1 MMVDDKKMIVSIGY
15 SKIWYSG
22 FADWRFKNVLNIY
35 FIPLICLFQGG
46 HAGWG
51 GQNNSDGPGDSYM
64 LQVRG
69 TNQLNTKAVQVSTYL
84 Q

>member
-1 MMVDDKKMIVSIGY
+1 MASIGY
-15 SKIWYSG
+15 NKIWRSG
-22 FADWRFKNVLNIY
+22 FADWRLKNVLNLY
-35 FIPLICLFQGG
+35 FMPLICLYQGG

-69 TNQLNTKAVQVSTYL
+69 TNQLNTKAVQVGTNL

>member
-1 MMVDDKKMIVSIGY
+1 MTKKMIISIGY
-15 SKIWYSG
+15 NKICYSG
-22 FADWRFKNVLNIY
+22 FADWRLKNVLHFY
-35 FIPLICLFQGG
+35 FIPLICLYQGG

-69 TNQLNTKAVQVSTYL
+69 TNQLNTKAVQVSTHL
-84 Q
+84 L

>member
-15 SKIWYSG
+15 N
-22 FADWRFKNVLNIY
+22 KNFRYDIQVL
-35 FIPLICLFQGG
+35 LIECLKMCWISTCLYQGG

-84 Q
+84 

>member
-1 MMVDDKKMIVSIGY
+1 MIISIGY
-15 SKIWYSG
+15 NKIRYSG
-22 FADWRFKNVLNIY
+22 FADWRLKNVLHFY
-35 FIPLICLFQGG
+35 FIPLICLYQGG

-69 TNQLNTKAVQVSTYL
+69 TNQLNTKAVQVSTHL
-84 Q
+84 L